1 MTQTPKLSLPAAI
14 LININIMLGAGIFL
28 NTPNLAQRA
37 GWLGF
42 LAYAFVGLLML
53 PLILTI
59 AELLRRHPTTGFYG
73 FGASELSPFIGFI
86 STWSYFTSKL
96 GSCTIMIHAS
106 VLFIQEIIPALKA
119 VSPFI
124 FDIGIIT
131 FFLMCNML
139 NMKTGAA
146 IQKIFI
152 CFKLLPVLFVIICG
166 ILFFHT
172 DSFIA
177 TTHTLQEF
185 YTTIP
190 LVLYAIM
197 GFEAACSLSNRIEN
211 PEKNAPRAVL
221 ISFGIVITLS
231 LLYQFFF
238 YTILGSALETA
249 QYSSV
254 FGLFINNILPQSPI
268 MRMKLLGL
276 MQMGIAISA
285 LGGAYGIYFTNS
297 LNLLTL
303 AQKKHIFMP
312 SLFAKLNAQ
321 AIPYMCILTEG
332 FLTFFYLAITQG
344 HDIPLRQLSAFGCT
358 ITYTLSSLALVAA
371 LWRNPV
377 SKSLSAIAW
386 LAVCTCLILLA
397 SCVNNFMINGIQILY
412 VFLVILIFGTIM
424 YAMTEN
430 TKKTA

>member
-1 MTQTPKLSLPAAI
+1 
-14 LININIMLGAGIFL
+14 MLGAGIFL
-28 NTPNLAQRA
+28 NTTRLAHYA

-42 LAYAFVGLLML
+42 LAYAFVGVLML

-73 FGASELSPFIGFI
+73 FGTAELSPFIGFI

-96 GSCTIMIHAS
+96 GSCTIMIHSS
-106 VLFIQEIIPALKA
+106 VLFIQEIVPTLKA
-119 VSPFI
+119 VSPFV
-124 FDIGIIT
+124 FDTCLIT

-146 IQKIFI
+146 IQKVFIF
-152 CFKLLPVLFVIICG
+152 FKLLPVLFVIICG
-166 ILFFHT
+166 FLFFNT
-172 DSFIA
+172 DSFMA
-177 TTHTLQEF
+177 TTHSLQEF

-221 ISFGIVITLS
+221 TSFGIVITLS
-231 LLYQFFF
+231 ILYQLLF
-238 YTILGSALETA
+238 YTILGAPLESA
-249 QYSSV
+249 QYSSA
-254 FGLFINNILPQSPI
+254 FGLFINNILPQSPLI
-268 MRMKLLGL
+268 RMKLLGL

-303 AQKKHIFMP
+303 AQKKHIFMS

-332 FLTFFYLAITQG
+332 FLTFLYLALTRG
-344 HDIPLRQLSAFGCT
+344 EAMPLQQLSAFGCT

-371 LWRNPV
+371 LWRKPA
-377 SKSLSAIAW
+377 SKSLSIIAW
-386 LAVCTCLILLA
+386 LAVCNCLILLA
-397 SCVNNFMINGIQILY
+397 SCVNNFMINGVQILCMF
-412 VFLVILIFGTIM
+412 VTILIFGTVM
-424 YAMTEN
+424 YVMTE
-430 TKKTA
+430 KSKEIA

>member
-1 MTQTPKLSLPAAI
+1 MQTQKLSLPAAI
-14 LININIMLGAGIFL
+14 LININIMLGAGLFL
-28 NTPNLAQRA
+28 NTTKLAHYA

-42 LAYAFVGLLML
+42 FAYALVGALML

-73 FGASELSPFIGFI
+73 FAASELSPFVGFI

-106 VLFIQEIIPALKA
+106 VLFLQHIIPALA
-119 VSPFI
+119 TTSPFI
-124 FDIGIIT
+124 FDIGIII

-139 NMKTGAA
+139 NMRTGAA
-146 IQKIFI
+146 IQKLFI

-166 ILFFHT
+166 VFFFNI
-172 DSFIA
+172 DSFVA
-177 TTHTLQEF
+177 TTHSIQEF

-221 ISFGIVITLS
+221 ISFAIVITLS
-231 LLYQFFF
+231 VLYQFFF
-238 YTILGSALETA
+238 YAILGSQLEA
-249 QYSSV
+249 AEYKSV
-254 FGLFINNILPQSPI
+254 FGLFVNAIIPQSPFI
-268 MRMKLLGL
+268 RAKLLGL

-303 AQKKHIFMP
+303 AQKKHIFMS

-332 FLTFFYLAITQG
+332 FLTFLYLALTRG
-344 HDIPLRQLSAFGCT
+344 EAMPLQQLSAFGCT
-358 ITYTLSSLALVAA
+358 ITYTLSSLALVVA
-371 LWRNPV
+371 LWRNPA
-377 SKSLSAIAW
+377 SKALSIISW
-386 LAVCTCLILLA
+386 LAVCNCLILLA

-412 VFLVILIFGTIM
+412 VFMVILIFGTVM
-424 YAMTEN
+424 YTMTER
-430 TKKTA
+430 KKSAI